1 MNLNKLLHLCL
12 IILITTITV
21 NKNFGN
27 NIQETDKKM
36 IRPEYLKPGDTIAIV
51 APSGILN
58 NHQTYIE
65 NAKRCIQ
72 KDRGLS
78 IPNCPIKVDF
88 EVGFEVVFEIK
99 FEVIFEVIFRSSIF
113 HLNYL
118 KSFIASKA
126 CESFKF

>member
-1 MNLNKLLHLCL
+1 MNLNKLLYLCL

-65 NAKRCIQ
+65 NAK
-72 KDRGLS
+72 
-78 IPNCPIKVDF
+78 
-88 EVGFEVVFEIK
+88 
-99 FEVIFEVIFRSSIF
+99 
-113 HLNYL
+113 
-118 KSFIASKA
+118 
-126 CESFKF
+126 

>member
-51 APSGILN
+51 APLEFLIITKLIL
-58 NHQTYIE
+58 
-65 NAKRCIQ
+65 KMQ
-72 KDRGLS
+72 K
-78 IPNCPIKVDF
+78 NF
-88 EVGFEVVFEIK
+88 
-99 FEVIFEVIFRSSIF
+99 
-113 HLNYL
+113 
-118 KSFIASKA
+118 
-126 CESFKF
+126 